1 MSKESAK
8 EFTEKFYNDDD
19 FLMEFC
25 KKGGLNKDASD
36 EEKSELLMKV
46 SKEMG
51 YDFTDEEYTKSL
63 EEYFKGKGVMF
74 AIKAFRRI
82 NKIAKKAE
90 KEKKK
95 SN

>member
-8 EFTEKFYNDDD
+8 EFTQKFYNDDE
-19 FLMEFC
+19 FLMEFY
-25 KKGGLNKDASD
+25 KKGGLNKNASD
-36 EEKSELLMKV
+36 EEKTALLMKI

-51 YDFTDEEYTKSL
+51 YDFTDEEYNNSL

-74 AIKAFRRI
+74 AIKTFRRI

-90 KEKKK
+90 KANK
-95 SN
+95 

>member
-1 MSKESAK
+1 
-8 EFTEKFYNDDD
+8 
-19 FLMEFC
+19 MEFC
-25 KKGGLNKDASD
+25 KRDGLKKDATD
-36 EEKSELLMKV
+36 EEKTELLMKV

-51 YDFTDEEYTKSL
+51 YDFTNEEYTSSL
-63 EEYFKGKGVMF
+63 EEYFKGQGVMF
-74 AIKAFRRI
+74 AIKTFRRI

>member
-8 EFTEKFYNDDD
+8 EFTQKFYNDDE

-25 KKGGLNKDASD
+25 KKGGLNKNASD
-36 EEKSELLMKV
+36 EEKTALLMKT

-51 YDFTDEEYTKSL
+51 YDFTNEEYTHSL
-63 EEYFKGKGVMF
+63 EEYFKESGVMF

-95 SN
+95 GN